1 MGIWSS
7 VLAIAGV
14 VAAPFTGGL
23 SLIATAAAVVAP
35 KIVDKVVDFVMK
47 PFMKAFGVPDTP
59 DIGSEAIKQ
68 EGYLVTRQGGN
79 ESLPVIYGFRATG
92 GTVVY
97 AETGPLESTPK
108 NKYLWVAYAL
118 CEGPVEGLKTLSLD
132 DRDFPESIVAR
143 LNAGETV
150 DVSGIDASIP
160 TFKYNGVTKLRF
172 YNGLYYNT
180 PSASP
185 VGTDVKA
192 GIFKDA
198 PNFTT
203 DMVFNGVAVLFARYE
218 IIERTTQEQVD
229 NNPFSGGIPSVLAGI
244 MGRKVQGIATTMYV
258 NGVANGTLSALL
270 ATAVNLYWTTAAS
283 LESTGVSTY
292 NPNEGRYSTNPAECL
307 LDYLRNP
314 RYGKGLLLTDIDKDT
329 WIAAA
334 NKCNQFVTYY
344 TGARGPILT
353 SNYIVDTGQTLFNNT
368 KTMLAGFRAY
378 MPYVQGKYKL
388 KIEDAGNEY
397 DILSGSAS
405 IVATLVAGNRMSAGY
420 DDNVYDIVGDVTYTG
435 IERTSKYNQVVVS
448 YVDPDQKWS
457 SQQAVWPATEAERQV
472 YIAEDGYREN
482 KGEFTMYTITNSIM
496 ALDMARLIFNKSRYQ
511 ETCTVSVSAEGFE
524 LEPGDNIR
532 IQSNVL
538 NFGTVPWR
546 VISTTL
552 NSNYT
557 FEVSCVRNPDSIYP
571 YGRYNEPDVVR
582 GVYIPRQN
590 EIYLP
595 SQGKPLMGIFPPS
608 YAPMPV
614 GWTGNVAPGNTPPT
628 TPTDP
633 GTGTTPGG
641 GGVGGGGGSI
651 SGGTPVT
658 NPPAPTP
665 PVVVKTIDDI
675 ITFTSAKLVGS
686 TWTIN
691 FTVPPAANYSG
702 IKVWWRPQL
711 SGINNYY
718 EAPDVS
724 SGTNTIVITTATP
737 TINITVITR
746 VKYSNGEF
754 STRTAQTLLNTLN
767 AAGGTLT
774 TQAYNF
780 TGITTMPMNSF
791 DVRAPLKLVYA
802 RNTSSVTSPKS
813 MDFSICEP
821 LYTDITLNNGI
832 VGSVGIKNIHIWYR
846 RFPIVGTDAGY
857 VKKIIP
863 VNNTTA
869 YQAFNF
875 TISNAFGNDD
885 NVTYQ
890 FVAQWEFIDG
900 SFGTQQLTFQLQAS
914 NVGLSGIENIFTN
927 RAAIAMTERASVAT
941 TNGTASIQALSIER
955 PSATSIDG
963 MRIYFWNPTS
973 KGVVD
978 WAGVKV
984 EIAPIITG
992 TTIAY
997 TSVIKTSG
1005 WTEVSLGSDQYAMDV
1020 TGFSAFNI
1028 AGRKYNVII
1037 TLLYYDSG
1045 VLKESTYSRKYSGIY
1060 TTQNVGNQM
1069 ALNGGLI
1076 EEVGSPTLT
1085 TVLKGDAGKLPVVPT
1100 IKQIIKPDYVGVYG
1114 IKSFINLDDTQANAQ
1129 PYKVRSFRLK
1139 FTVPTTDAAGNAITF
1154 NKIRVYRRWAYYPRL
1169 SSLDESSGYT
1179 GVMEYTDI
1187 TSADISAN
1195 PTGVVLR
1202 WPRSTY
1208 ENSVYVTSTGATVT
1222 GYPIR
1227 FESKEPQIFI
1237 RLYTGSG
1244 AGTASDCIISLVPGK
1259 YIVGGGNY
1267 AYAADNTWW
1276 DGAWVPSQYVESQN
1290 MIDLTTTGWSWLKTI
1305 IDACDATN
1313 IDTKNAPSIYW
1324 DNSYGQSPHSQVI
1337 R

>member
-1 MGIWSS
+1 MGGWSS
-7 VLAIAGV
+7 IVGILGV

-35 KIVDKVVDFVMK
+35 KVVDKVVDFVMK

-59 DIGSEAIKQ
+59 DIGAESIKQ

-79 ESLPVIYGFRATG
+79 EALPVIYGFRATG

-160 TFKYNGVTKLRF
+160 SFKYNGVTKLRF
-172 YNGLYYNT
+172 YNGVYYNT

-192 GIFKDA
+192 GVFKDA

-229 NNPFSGGIPSVLAGI
+229 NNPFSGGVPSVLAGI
-244 MGRKVQGIATTMYV
+244 MGRKVEALGTARYT
-258 NGVANGTLSALL
+258 NGVYDAG
-270 ATAVNLYWTTAAS
+270 ATATMVSNINSWWTS
-283 LESTGVSTY
+283 KSSSESSGTSSYDSNG
-292 NPNEGRYSTNPAECL
+292 GRYSTNPAECL
-307 LDYLRNP
+307 FDYLRNT

-353 SNYIVDTGQTLFNNT
+353 CNYIVDTGQTLFNNT

-405 IVATLVAGNRMSAGY
+405 IVATLVSGNRMSAGY

-457 SQQAVWPATEAERQV
+457 SQQAVWPQTEAERQI

-511 ETCTVSVSAEGFE
+511 ESCTVSVSAEGFE

-538 NFGTVPWR
+538 NFGTVAWR

-608 YAPMPV
+608 YAPMPSN
-614 GWTGNVAPGNTPPT
+614 WTGNVPPGNTPPT
-628 TPTDP
+628 TPTNP

-665 PVVVKTIDDI
+665 PAVIKTIDDV
-675 ITFTSAKLVGS
+675 ITYTSAIRNGN

-691 FTVPPAANYSG
+691 FTAPNAANYSG
-702 IKVWWRPQL
+702 FKVWWRPQL

-724 SGTNTIVITTATP
+724 SGSTSFTITTNTP
-737 TINITVITR
+737 TIRITVITR

-754 STRTAQTLLNTLN
+754 SIKAAQAFLKPEMTS
-767 AAGGTLT
+767 
-774 TQAYNF
+774 AYNPANGILDF
-780 TGITTMPMNSF
+780 TGISTMDMKPF
-791 DVRAPLKLVYA
+791 DVRAPLQLIEVRNVSPVTTPRSLSFKL
-802 RNTSSVTSPKS
+802 T
-813 MDFSICEP
+813 EP
-821 LYTDITLNNGI
+821 LYTDPTLSNGI
-832 VGSVGIKNIHIWYR
+832 VGSIGIKNVHIWYR
-846 RFPIVGTDAGY
+846 RYPIVGTDAGFSK
-857 VKKIIP
+857 VVVP
-863 VNNTTA
+863 VNNTVA
-869 YQAFNF
+869 YETFSF
-875 TISNAFGNDD
+875 TVANAFGTEN
-885 NVTYQ
+885 NVSYQ
-890 FVAQWEFIDG
+890 FNIQWEFIDG
-900 SFGTQQLTFQLQAS
+900 SMGTKQLYFSCIVDDSGMLATYQNIDTYRDAIPLQLKAS
-914 NVGLSGIENIFTN
+914 T
-927 RAAIAMTERASVAT
+927 SVI
-941 TNGTASIQALSIER
+941 NSTASPNIITIER
-955 PSATSIDG
+955 PSSLSYDS
-963 MRIYFWNPTS
+963 MRIYFWNPTN

-978 WAGVKV
+978 WAGMRVRLSPVSETK
-984 EIAPIITG
+984 AITY
-992 TTIAY
+992 TTY
-997 TSVIKTSG
+997 DKTSG
-1005 WTEVSLGSDQYAMDV
+1005 WVQISPGTDQYYMDI
-1020 TGFSAFNI
+1020 TGVIAFNTTS
-1028 AGRKYNVII
+1028 GKYNIVVS
-1037 TLLYYDSG
+1037 LLYYDG
-1045 VLKESTYSRKYSGIY
+1045 TTLKETYARKYSGIY
-1060 TTQNVGNQM
+1060 YVGTSGNQIGI
-1069 ALNGGLI
+1069 NGGLL
-1076 EEVGSPTLT
+1076 EDSASPAVASTLT
-1085 TVLKGDAGKLPVVPT
+1085 NDSGKLPVVPST
-1100 IKQIIKPDYVGVYG
+1100 KQIIKPDYVGDYG
-1114 IKSFINLDDTQANAQ
+1114 LRSILYLSNTQVATQ
-1129 PYKVRSFRLK
+1129 LKVRSFRLK
-1139 FTVPTTDAAGNAITF
+1139 FTIPTADAGGNPITF
-1154 NKIRVYRRWAYYPRL
+1154 NKIRVYRRWSYYNTRVW
-1169 SSLDESSGYT
+1169 STDQGSGYVS
-1179 GVMEYTDI
+1179 VMEYTDI
-1187 TSADISAN
+1187 TAADIAAN
-1195 PTGVVLR
+1195 PNGVVLR
-1202 WPRSTY
+1202 YGRDVYPSGYDSTP
-1208 ENSVYVTSTGATVT
+1208 NVSV
-1222 GYPIR
+1222 GYDIM
-1227 FESKEPQIFI
+1227 ESKTPQIFI
-1237 RLYTGSG
+1237 RLYTGTG
-1244 AGTASDCIISLVPGK
+1244 AGTASDCVVWVPFGK
-1259 YIVGGGNY
+1259 NP
-1267 AYAADNTWW
+1267 ATDNTWW
-1276 DGAWVPSQYVESQN
+1276 DGAWLPTLYSESVN
-1290 MIDLTTTGWSWLKTI
+1290 KIDLSVTSWSWFKTI
-1305 IDACDATN
+1305 IDACDAAN
-1313 IDTKNAPSIYW
+1313 VDSKDAPLIFW
-1324 DNSYGQSPHSQVI
+1324 QNDAGNSEHKEVI